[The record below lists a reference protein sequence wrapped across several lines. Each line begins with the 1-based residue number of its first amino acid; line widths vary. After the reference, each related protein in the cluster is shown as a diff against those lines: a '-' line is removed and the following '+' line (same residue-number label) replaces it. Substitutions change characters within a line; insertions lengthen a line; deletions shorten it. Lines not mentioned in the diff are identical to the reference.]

1 MAEQMVRIGELA
13 RRTGVSP
20 DVLRAWERRY
30 GLLRPVR
37 SPGNYRLY
45 SSADEGRVR
54 SMSTHLAGGVPAG
67 DAARIVLSEPES
79 APAGDFR
86 ASAEHLRR
94 ALEDFD
100 DAGSQAAL
108 DALLAAF
115 GFETVAREVVLPY
128 LRGLGERWRRGETTV
143 AQEHFASVVLRG
155 RLLGLAR
162 GWDRGSGPRALLAC
176 APGEMHELGLIVFG
190 LALREHGWRITYL
203 GADTPIDTLQA
214 AAAALAPAAVVV
226 TALTP
231 GRIAPVCASIS
242 ALAEEAPV
250 WLAGA
255 GVDESLAAGCG
266 ARLLHGD
273 PVEAAAELVQAAV
286 QRV

>member
-67 DAARIVLSEPES
+67 EAARIVLSEPES

-176 APGEMHELGLIVFG
+176 APGEMHELGLIMSG
-190 LALREHGWRITYL
+190 SRCASTAGASPTSAPTPRSTPCRQRPRRWRRRPWLSPRSPPGASRRCARASQRSRRKRPYGWPEPVSTSRS
-203 GADTPIDTLQA
+203 PRA
-214 AAAALAPAAVVV
+214 A
-226 TALTP
+226 
-231 GRIAPVCASIS
+231 APVCFTAIRSKPPPNS
-242 ALAEEAPV
+242 CRRRFE
-250 WLAGA
+250 
-255 GVDESLAAGCG
+255 
-266 ARLLHGD
+266 
-273 PVEAAAELVQAAV
+273 
-286 QRV
+286 RV